1 MDIVSKTSHGKIMEV
16 DNGGYKYERP
26 IGEIGINGLLWP
38 INSIKTVKDLLADC
52 GYSYGGY
59 MWSTDGPETVQ
70 EALVSELNGKIGE
83 KATMDWM
90 DGLDS
95 LIDDEEWNDANKDQS
110 SYSVDDIVNKA
121 GVEDLVRKNEE
132 KFIEDNDL
140 EDSVKAFK
148 GNHGDLNSIL
158 KCDADWKCATLANL
172 NTIDGVKKDLVD
184 KASDLMTWS
193 TRIRL
198 MVKTYSC
205 WRMYGECSITIRD
218 GSKSI

>member
-38 INSIKTVKDLLADC
+38 IESIKTVKELLADC

-70 EALVSELNGKIGE
+70 EALVSELSGKIGE
-83 KATMDWM
+83 KATMEWM

-132 KFIEDNDL
+132 KFIEDNGL
-140 EDSVKAFK
+140 EDSVKTFK
-148 GNHGDLNSIL
+148 GNHVDLDSIL
-158 KCDADWKCATLANL
+158 KCDADWKCAALANL
-172 NTIDGVKKDLVD
+172 NTIDGIKKDLVD

-218 GSKSI
+218 GSKTI

>member
-1 MDIVSKTSHGKIMEV
+1 MDIVSKTSNGKIMEV

-38 INSIKTVKDLLADC
+38 MDSINTVKELLADC

-70 EALVSELNGKIGE
+70 EALVNELSDKIGE
-83 KATMDWM
+83 KATLDWI

-95 LIDDEEWNDANKDQS
+95 LIDANEWDDANKDQS

-132 KFIEDNDL
+132 EFIKDNDL
-140 EDSVKAFK
+140 GDSVKTFK
-148 GNHGDLNSIL
+148 ENHEGLDSIL
-158 KCDADWKCATLANL
+158 KCDADWKCAALANL
-172 NTIDGVKKDLVD
+172 STIDGIKKDLVD
-184 KASDLMTWS
+184 RASELMIWS
-193 TRIRL
+193 ARIRL

-205 WRMYGECSITIRD
+205 WRMYGECSLTVRK
-218 GSKSI
+218 GCKTN